1 MKVIQPFNPKSGNFL
16 EAAEINEFVQAYNID
31 SYHLNLE
38 SKLAKRAMIAFKLES
53 INSLL
58 MKPLPLETA
67 FPNLVKAIRIAMT
80 IGVSSA
86 HSERSFSI
94 LNRVK
99 NYLRTAR
106 GRQRLTDLCTLS
118 IESTISYNL
127 DLDEV
132 VQKFCSSNIN
142 RWIT

>member
-1 MKVIQPFNPKSGNFL
+1 MKAIQAFNPNSGNFL
-16 EAAEINEFVQAYNID
+16 EAAEIDEFAQAYNID
-31 SYHLNLE
+31 SHHLNLE

-58 MKPLPLETA
+58 LKLLPLETA
-67 FPNLVKAIRIAMT
+67 FPNLVKAIRIAIT

-86 HSERSFSI
+86 HSERSFST

-99 NYLRTAR
+99 NNLRTTLD
-106 GRQRLTDLCTLS
+106 RQWLTDLCILS
-118 IESTISYNL
+118 IESTSSNNL

-132 VQKFCSSNIN
+132 VQKYCSSNIN
-142 RWIT
+142 RRIT

>member
-1 MKVIQPFNPKSGNFL
+1 MEAIQAFNSNSGNFL
-16 EAAEINEFVQAYNID
+16 EAAEIDEFAQAYNID
-31 SYHLNLE
+31 SHHLNLE

-58 MKPLPLETA
+58 LKLLPLETA

-80 IGVSSA
+80 IGVGSA
-86 HSERSFSI
+86 HSERSFST

-99 NYLRTAR
+99 NYLRTTM
-106 GRQRLTDLCTLS
+106 GRQRLTNPCILS
-118 IESTISYNL
+118 IESTISNNL

-132 VQKFCSSNIN
+132 V
-142 RWIT
+142 